1 MLQINGEC
9 ALLLFALHK
18 GFCDVLYSKCTL
30 MVQRQVV
37 GVLTDNMSAVL
48 FAQFKFEKEFHN
60 GASEIQTAIL

>member
-1 MLQINGEC
+1 
-9 ALLLFALHK
+9 
-18 GFCDVLYSKCTL
+18 